1 MNPHFYTSGGSRP
14 GEGRSKRKKARFPRL
29 PTTKRLGQSRR
40 DARGPLE
47 APVARDAMS
56 VPTGRAEELTGP
68 AVVLAAVDHA
78 AAAGEVGVGREQ
90 DAPGA
95 PEKEAGAESG
105 PQNEKVPCA
114 LGGDAADSPGALRV
128 AGTYNK

>member
-1 MNPHFYTSGGSRP
+1 M
-14 GEGRSKRKKARFPRL
+14 
-29 PTTKRLGQSRR
+29 
-40 DARGPLE
+40 
-47 APVARDAMS
+47 ARDAMS
-56 VPTGRAEELTGP
+56 VPTGRVEEKTAP

-95 PEKEAGAESG
+95 PEKETGAESG